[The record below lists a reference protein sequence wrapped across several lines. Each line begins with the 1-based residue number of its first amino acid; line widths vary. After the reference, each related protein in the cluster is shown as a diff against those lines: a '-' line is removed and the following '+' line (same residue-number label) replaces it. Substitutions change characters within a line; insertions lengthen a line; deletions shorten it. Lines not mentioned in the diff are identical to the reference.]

1 MLILLICNKVT
12 KLLKKMMK
20 TLKNFQ
26 WKTYFIAS
34 LIVSIGALIIHFKD
48 YLNPSINLFYVVTCC
63 WVIGFVMVFYYLLL
77 GGENKMAWNWK
88 FGRAQ

>member
-1 MLILLICNKVT
+1 
-12 KLLKKMMK
+12 MK

-48 YLNPSINLFYVVTCC
+48 YLNPSINLFFMWLPVV
-63 WVIGFVMVFYYLLL
+63 WVMVFVMAFLFTLLL
-77 GGENKMAWNWK
+77 GGEK
-88 FGRAQ
+88 

>member
-48 YLNPSINLFYVVTCC
+48 YLNPSINLFFMWLPVV
-63 WVIGFVMVFYYLLL
+63 WVMVFVMAFLFTLLL
-77 GGENKMAWNWK
+77 GGEK
-88 FGRAQ
+88 